1 MGSATNTFTTPPV
14 SWRHHLLVFAVSLL
28 LWLLLA
34 GNLQRDELLAG
45 TLVAGLVTLLFTRR
59 LVIFTGLRFSWL
71 APLYI
76 LLYLADFLVALVRA
90 NLELARRIL
99 APSLPIRPHMVEI
112 STRLQSPLGKLLL
125 ANTITLTPGTLTV
138 DVIDD
143 RLLVHWVY
151 CPPGIDIQ
159 AVTQRIAA
167 DFENNLGRFLL

>member
-1 MGSATNTFTTPPV
+1 MDSAANTFTTPAV
-14 SWRHHLLVFAVSLL
+14 SWRHHILVFSVSLL

-34 GNLQRDELLAG
+34 GNLQLDELLAG
-45 TLVAGLVTLLFTRR
+45 ALVAGLVTLLFTRR

-99 APSLPIRPHMVEI
+99 TPSLPIRPHLVEI
-112 STRLQSPLGKLLL
+112 TTGLRSPLGKLLL

-151 CPPGIDIQ
+151 CPPGIDMQ

-167 DFENNLGRFLL
+167 DFESNLGRFLL